1 MATRVAIVGG
11 GHNAL
16 VAAAYL
22 AREGVEVT
30 ILERSD
36 HVGGAAVSAR
46 PFPGVDARLSR
57 FSYLVSLL
65 PPALASD
72 LGLDLDLRSRP
83 TASYTPYSTAGSP
96 GGLLVETRP
105 GAATAASFRARTGSD
120 AEYDAWREFYAG
132 ADDLAAALAPTLLEP
147 LPTADRA
154 RALIGPQWWA
164 DLTQVPIGATLERRF
179 TDDLVRGVVATDALI
194 GTFASLHSTSLR
206 QNRCWLYHVV
216 GGEWRVPVGGMG
228 AVTGELERVARAA
241 GATIVTG
248 ASVRSVEA
256 DDGGARV
263 VWDAG
268 VLEVDWVLGGV
279 APYTLAGLLGDEP
292 GPRPVGA
299 QVKINLVLSRL
310 PRLRSGIDPEVAF
323 AGTLHLAES
332 MTELESA
339 HAAMAADAR
348 AAVGDDGTPCPG
360 EIYCHT
366 LTDPSILG
374 AELAASGAHTLTYFG
389 LHQLEE
395 GLANE
400 ELRERAWRRFLG
412 SITPHLAEPLEPLLL
427 RDSAGRECVEIR
439 GPGQIETELG
449 MPGGNIFHGDLS
461 WPWLEPGRAGE
472 PGSPAHRWGVATDHE
487 RVLIGGSGAVR
498 GGAVSG
504 IGGHNAAHAL
514 LEML

>member
-22 AREGVEVT
+22 AREGHDVT
-30 ILERSD
+30 VLERLD
-36 HVGGAAVSAR
+36 HVGGAAVSGR

-65 PPALASD
+65 PPALATD

-83 TASYTPYSTAGSP
+83 TASYTPYDGPDGA

-105 GAATAASFRARTGSD
+105 GPATAASFRARTGSD
-120 AEYDAWREFYAG
+120 AEYDAWQEFYAG
-132 ADDLAAALAPTLLEP
+132 ADDLAEALAPTLLEP
-147 LPTADRA
+147 LPTAEHA
-154 RALIGPQWWA
+154 RALIGPAWWA
-164 DLTQVPIGATLERRF
+164 DLTQAPIGSALERTF
-179 TDDLVRGVVATDALI
+179 TDDLVRGVVGTDALI
-194 GTFASLHSTSLR
+194 GTFASLHSPSLR
-206 QNRCWLYHVV
+206 QNRCWLYHVI

-228 AVTGELERVARAA
+228 AVTAELERVARAA
-241 GATIVTG
+241 GVRIVTG

-256 DDGGARV
+256 GDGGARLISG
-263 VWDAG
+263 AG
-268 VLEVDWVLGGV
+268 VLEVDWVLGAV
-279 APYTLAGLLGDEP
+279 APYTLAGLLGDDP
-292 GPRPVGA
+292 GGRPQGA

-310 PRLRSGIDPEVAF
+310 PRLRSGIDPRVAF

-339 HAAMAADAR
+339 QAAMSADPR
-348 AAVGDDGTPCPG
+348 AAVEQDGTPCPG

-374 AELAASGAHTLTYFG
+374 TDLAASGAHTLTYFG

-395 GLANE
+395 GLADE
-400 ELRERAWRRFLG
+400 ALRERAWRRFLA
-412 SITPHLAEPLEPLLL
+412 SIEPHLAEPLEPLLL
-427 RDSAGRECVEIR
+427 RDATGAACVEVR
-439 GPGQIETELG
+439 SPGQIEEELG

-461 WPWLEPGRAGE
+461 WPWLESGRPGV
-472 PGSPAHRWGVATDHE
+472 PGSPAHRWGVATEHP
-487 RVLIGGSGAVR
+487 RVLIAGSGAVR